1 MAKVAKKKEALS
13 VSRLINEV
21 LVAQLSIPFRQIVND
36 TTFSKYTGSKRPD
49 LLISEFEYD
58 GTNDDQYIKNL
69 VAYAEAKDD
78 CKVDDKDWKD
88 ALKQGKI
95 KAPKLGLPYLMS
107 VQKLNQNN
115 FHNAIANGT
124 ALVDFYADWCGPCR
138 MVSPIVDEIAAERSD
153 ITVGKVNVDDENA
166 LAMKYGVMSIPTL
179 IVFKDGQEKTR
190 IVGARP
196 KAAILAE
203 LV

>member
-1 MAKVAKKKEALS
+1 
-13 VSRLINEV
+13 
-21 LVAQLSIPFRQIVND
+21 
-36 TTFSKYTGSKRPD
+36 
-49 LLISEFEYD
+49 
-58 GTNDDQYIKNL
+58 
-69 VAYAEAKDD
+69 
-78 CKVDDKDWKD
+78 
-88 ALKQGKI
+88 
-95 KAPKLGLPYLMS
+95 MS

-115 FHNAIANGT
+115 FNNAIASGT

-138 MVSPIVDEIAAERSD
+138 MVSPIVDEIAEERRD

-179 IVFKDGQEKTR
+179 IVFKDGKEKAR

>member
-1 MAKVAKKKEALS
+1 
-13 VSRLINEV
+13 
-21 LVAQLSIPFRQIVND
+21 
-36 TTFSKYTGSKRPD
+36 
-49 LLISEFEYD
+49 
-58 GTNDDQYIKNL
+58 
-69 VAYAEAKDD
+69 
-78 CKVDDKDWKD
+78 
-88 ALKQGKI
+88 
-95 KAPKLGLPYLMS
+95 MS

-115 FHNAIANGT
+115 FHNVTANGT

-179 IVFKDGQEKTR
+179 IVFKDGKETAR

-196 KAAILAE
+196 KAAILAQ
-203 LV
+203 LQ

>member
-1 MAKVAKKKEALS
+1 
-13 VSRLINEV
+13 
-21 LVAQLSIPFRQIVND
+21 
-36 TTFSKYTGSKRPD
+36 
-49 LLISEFEYD
+49 
-58 GTNDDQYIKNL
+58 
-69 VAYAEAKDD
+69 
-78 CKVDDKDWKD
+78 
-88 ALKQGKI
+88 
-95 KAPKLGLPYLMS
+95 MS

-115 FHNAIANGT
+115 FNTAIANGT

-138 MVSPIVDEIAAERSD
+138 MVSPIVDEIAEERND

-179 IVFKDGQEKTR
+179 IVFQDGQEKAR

-196 KAAILAE
+196 KADILVE